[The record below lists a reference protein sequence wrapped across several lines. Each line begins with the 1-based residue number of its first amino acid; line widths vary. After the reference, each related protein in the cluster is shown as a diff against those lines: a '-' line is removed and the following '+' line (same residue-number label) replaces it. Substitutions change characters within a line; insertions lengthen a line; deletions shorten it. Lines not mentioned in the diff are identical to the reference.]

1 MFRFKAIHF
10 AKSAT
15 TLPTFTAFRT
25 VTTVA
30 TVAALLALAATA
42 AAHAAGPAAS
52 VKQSAPAAST
62 AAEYLPA
69 AADFVGKWTLYG
81 AAVRAPSD
89 LPAPATPAQTAEA
102 TARQRTLLTFY
113 RAFDYLEIS
122 ADGRFNFHQPGEKP
136 GDACAWCGN
145 WSFHDD
151 SLWLDLPTMPRLDI
165 YAPDGKMQMTYG
177 AEVGESAMFRW
188 QVVGWAKVQ

>member
-1 MFRFKAIHF
+1 MFRFKATHF

-15 TLPTFTAFRT
+15 I
-25 VTTVA
+25 TT

-42 AAHAAGPAAS
+42 PVHAHTSTTSTASTTKPAAAAN
-52 VKQSAPAAST
+52 APAA
-62 AAEYLPA
+62 YLPV
-69 AADFVGKWTLYG
+69 AADFIGKWKLYG
-81 AAVRAPSD
+81 AAVRAPAD

-113 RAFDYLEIS
+113 RAFDYLEIR

-151 SLWLDLPTMPRLDI
+151 SLWLDLPTVPRLDI
-165 YAPDGKMQMTYG
+165 YAPDGKMQMTYD
-177 AEVGESAMFRW
+177 AEVGDAAMFRW
-188 QVVGWAKVQ
+188 QVVGWAKVR